1 MAPVTVR
8 SDFGAQENKICHYF
22 NFFPFYFHEVM
33 GLDAMIL
40 VFLMWRFKPA
50 FSLFSFIFIQRFFYS
65 SSLSALK
72 VVSSAYLRLLIFLLK
87 ILILACPAFHITC
100 IEVKKA
106 RWQYTALLYSFPNF
120 EPVCCFMSSFNC
132 CFLTHR
138 QVSKETGKV
147 VWYPH
152 FFKNVPQFVVIHTVK
167 GFHIVNEAEVDV
179 FLELLVFSISNITT
193 FTLCLFWSGT
203 GLSVL
208 LISFISF
215 DNILG

>member
-1 MAPVTVR
+1 
-8 SDFGAQENKICHYF
+8 
-22 NFFPFYFHEVM
+22 M

-138 QVSKETGKV
+138 QVSQETGKV

-167 GFHIVNEAEVDV
+167 VFHIVNEAEVDV